1 MGNYRDEISLGNRLG
16 VVLWMNDDEG
26 NERGMVL

>member
-16 VVLWMNDDEG
+16 VVLWMNDEG